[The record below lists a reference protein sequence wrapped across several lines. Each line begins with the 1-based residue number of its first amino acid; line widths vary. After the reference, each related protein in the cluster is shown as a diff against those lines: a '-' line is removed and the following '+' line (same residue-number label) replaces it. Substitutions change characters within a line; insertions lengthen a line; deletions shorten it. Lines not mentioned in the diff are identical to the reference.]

1 MALDLQLASLDFTG
15 RDAALRGTL
24 PATSSS
30 PKEPSGAL
38 VGTSSSGANWLT
50 VLSEPFNRYFL
61 GKDIQREREFQLQLQ
76 AQEGTVNRDVAAI
89 RSKNYLIIG
98 AVILGAAVLLG
109 VLKRG

>member
-61 GKDIQREREFQLQLQ
+61 GKDIQRERENSSCNYKLKKELLIEMLQL
-76 AQEGTVNRDVAAI
+76 
-89 RSKNYLIIG
+89 
-98 AVILGAAVLLG
+98 
-109 VLKRG
+109 